1 MLAVIRK
8 WAKYYLLARRDEYV
22 MRECASCGSYLPAA
36 TMAYC
41 EIYGWFCSEDEARV
55 YRANAVEGKA
65 REDRMAT
72 GDSDRI
78 EVTVEPEPVAVAVDF

>member
-8 WAKYYLLARRDEYV
+8 WAKYPLSARREEYV

-41 EIYGWFCSEDEARV
+41 EIYGWFCREDEARI
-55 YRANAVEGKA
+55 YRTKVFEGKA
-65 REDRMAT
+65 REDRIAT
-72 GDSDRI
+72 GESDRT
-78 EVTVEPEPVAVAVDF
+78 EVTVEPELSGCSR